1 MRFTKAFGMPRLM
14 KDYGRELKTLIQDE
28 VKLAKTELSEKVNI
42 MKSNAIS
49 FGVGLFVAFAG
60 IIVLSLGLG
69 RLFALALAN
78 LGWSEDLANFVGIAA
93 TGLVVALIGLI
104 FLLKAIKTF
113 SSESLKPERTLET
126 LRELRGKEEIP
137 VTNTVEEEKEPEPAK
152 QPTKEEL
159 EARIHHTRAE
169 MRQTARQ
176 VGKRMAMASMAAF
189 ATRHIRRHPIRMLT
203 LGVGAA
209 LAMRQRHKRKANG
222 Y

>member
-14 KDYGRELKTLIQDE
+14 KDFGREIKTLVQDE
-28 VKLAKTELSEKVNI
+28 VRLAKAELSEKAAI
-42 MKSNAIS
+42 MKGNAIS

-60 IIVLSLGLG
+60 IVVLSLGLG
-69 RLFALALAN
+69 RLFALALGN

-104 FLLKAIKTF
+104 FLLKAVKTF

-126 LRELRGKEEIP
+126 LRELRGAEE
-137 VTNTVEEEKEPEPAK
+137 VQAENVVEEPEPEPAI
-152 QPTKEEL
+152 QPSKEEL
-159 EARIHHTRAE
+159 EARIHQTRAE

-176 VGKRMAMASMAAF
+176 AGKRLAMASMAAF

-203 LGVGAA
+203 IGVGAA
-209 LAMRQRHKRKANG
+209 LAMRQRHKRKIG
-222 Y
+222 SC